1 MNYDLI
7 SVIVPVYNVELYLEQ
22 CLNSIINQT
31 YKNLEIIL
39 VNDGSTDNSGV
50 ICDLYAN
57 IDNRIIVIHKDN
69 GGVSS
74 ARNAGLNVAK
84 GNFIGFVDPDDW
96 IADDM
101 YEKLYLNIQNF
112 NANISVCKF
121 RKVMNRENIFEK
133 NSNSEVLVLNP
144 ADSMHFMLAFIEGY
158 GCAVWNKLYRK
169 NLLVKFNEKLTN
181 GEDLLFNFNIFFD
194 QNNSTVFLKEEK
206 YYYYYRTGSACNNPI
221 FKKSYLATIKLWDEI
236 SNKIYNSDTFRI
248 IYPIVDQ
255 GLKKAIW
262 SALFSLSYENTARN
276 KKIFYSLKKRY
287 KNSLT
292 TINFKY
298 LKYDK
303 KDLILNVLYYLP
315 YEIVSHI
322 WKLWRYFKRKSYER

>member
-133 NSNSEVLVLNP
+133 IL
-144 ADSMHFMLAFIEGY
+144 I
-158 GCAVWNKLYRK
+158 
-169 NLLVKFNEKLTN
+169 VK
-181 GEDLLFNFNIFFD
+181 
-194 QNNSTVFLKEEK
+194 
-206 YYYYYRTGSACNNPI
+206 C
-221 FKKSYLATIKLWDEI
+221 
-236 SNKIYNSDTFRI
+236 
-248 IYPIVDQ
+248 
-255 GLKKAIW
+255 
-262 SALFSLSYENTARN
+262 
-276 KKIFYSLKKRY
+276 
-287 KNSLT
+287 
-292 TINFKY
+292 
-298 LKYDK
+298 
-303 KDLILNVLYYLP
+303 
-315 YEIVSHI
+315 
-322 WKLWRYFKRKSYER
+322 

>member
-112 NANISVCKF
+112 NANISVCEF

-133 NSNSEVLVLNP
+133 IL
-144 ADSMHFMLAFIEGY
+144 I
-158 GCAVWNKLYRK
+158 
-169 NLLVKFNEKLTN
+169 VK
-181 GEDLLFNFNIFFD
+181 
-194 QNNSTVFLKEEK
+194 
-206 YYYYYRTGSACNNPI
+206 C
-221 FKKSYLATIKLWDEI
+221 
-236 SNKIYNSDTFRI
+236 
-248 IYPIVDQ
+248 
-255 GLKKAIW
+255 
-262 SALFSLSYENTARN
+262 
-276 KKIFYSLKKRY
+276 
-287 KNSLT
+287 
-292 TINFKY
+292 
-298 LKYDK
+298 
-303 KDLILNVLYYLP
+303 
-315 YEIVSHI
+315 
-322 WKLWRYFKRKSYER
+322 

>member
-74 ARNAGLNVAK
+74 ARNVGLNVAK

-101 YEKLYLNIQNF
+101 YEKLYLNIQKF
-112 NANISVCKF
+112 NANVAVCKLE
-121 RKVMNRENIFEK
+121 KIIDRENWIIGN
-133 NSNSEVLVLNP
+133 NSSEVLILN
-144 ADSMHFMLAFIEGY
+144 AVDSMYFMLNFREGY
-158 GCAVWNKLYRK
+158 SCGPCNKLYRK
-169 NLLVKFNEKLTN
+169 SLLENFNEEFSN

-206 YYYYYRTGSACNNPI
+206 YYYYYRADSACNNPI

-248 IYPIVDQ
+248 IYPIADQ

-262 SALFSLSYENTARN
+262 SALFSLAYENTARN